1 MARAI
6 MLDFPQLETCK
17 MTDQL
22 ARAASPWMSP
32 SDAAIYIG
40 FGRRTV
46 ERAIDLGVLP
56 AKWLRGERLVAAEDA
71 RLFRAKLIELARE
84 AVL

>member
-1 MARAI
+1 
-6 MLDFPQLETCK
+6 
-17 MTDQL
+17 
-22 ARAASPWMSP
+22 MSP

-71 RLFRAKLIELARE
+71 RLLRRIGCLILDR
-84 AVL
+84 